1 MTFLQFILY
10 AALAMAA
17 IGAIAILIW
26 FGYTAYLN
34 RLERRLAARKG
45 PYRDLVAGLASRER
59 ELLEPAIR
67 QLGSLRDLEAL
78 EAVLEEQARDVE
90 DRPAWLLDAYDRLGL
105 ISKYIE
111 RLQHA
116 RRWRERAFA
125 AELLGRVGNAS
136 AVPALLETV
145 QNTRTEDADVRE
157 IALRALARI
166 ADPRAVAPLVEALR
180 NAEVWLA
187 PRMADILT
195 RHGEHVVQPMIS
207 FLEEGGR
214 HHARAW
220 AANILGD
227 VHAHR
232 AFPVLVRSLGDLED
246 EVRAKSA
253 YALGRLGDRRAT
265 PYLLEHLLTDPA
277 PFVRARIA
285 GALGQFDDPEVIERL
300 VRSLG
305 DPAWWV
311 RMRSVEALE
320 QIGDQAEGPL
330 LVALDDPD
338 PELRIRSAVALE
350 RLGVPAR
357 TVRMIEENDRPEE
370 AREILTK
377 FAAAGARELLAEL
390 LLHPSSAV
398 RLAVVA
404 AIRRTGRRDLAREL
418 IQAAADTDPTV
429 RAAAFD
435 TLRSLG
441 QREAVP
447 AALAGMADSDEAVRT
462 EAIHLLGDL
471 GGPAITMDLRN
482 MASDP
487 EVAVRAAVARALGLV
502 GATDASAEISRL
514 LTDPAAS
521 VRHAAAEAAATAGL
535 AALVPELVDR
545 LSDSDERVRAAAAE
559 ALGRLGDESVVPPLV
574 RAFSGAS
581 AELRQAI
588 TSAVA
593 ALDPERLRDLHA
605 ALIEEKASPEIRL
618 GFARAL
624 ADAPSPAADAAL
636 SQFARDP
643 EPALRAAAVAIL
655 GRHRSPDAAALASE
669 GLDDPDETVRAGAL
683 TATIRLGDTSR
694 ADRIITMLA
703 HDPADS
709 VRERAALAAGIL
721 GLESARPELARAC
734 SGATPV
740 PVRAASV
747 LALGA
752 LGDETVAG
760 RVAAMP
766 DDDAVRELLQVRLR
780 DDAEYRLLGMRLRQS
795 HSLELRALA
804 SLTRTQM
811 EQELAEGMRSV
822 LDPAERRRVVAG
834 LSAFQGDR
842 SRSTLLQAVRGDPS
856 PDVRAAALEAV
867 AGMLDAEELGVIAR
881 RALGDPNLAVRRT
894 AVTLFEHLPAGE
906 ALPALLA
913 TVRADD
919 DPSVLRHV
927 AARAQEGWDSF
938 MDLALGSGA
947 SGREAVVVT
956 QVARYIDHPALH
968 RLMPP
973 LARSAEPAVREGL
986 ARLLTART
994 ELATEALVQGL
1005 ISDPVTAVRLA
1016 AAHAAAA
1023 AGFEVPIAALADDP
1037 DADVRREL
1045 AMLLRAVP
1053 GQGTL
1058 ARLLADTDPR
1068 VRAAAA
1074 VTAISRGELT
1084 ALPEDVAPA
1093 EAAGAVM
1100 DANHL
1105 AELRSAARTSP
1116 DERHRL
1122 AAALLLALVRDQVA
1136 REVEESDPVP
1146 AVRAAV
1152 HAMRERCR

>member
-1 MTFLQFILY
+1 MTFLQLILY
-10 AALAMAA
+10 AALAMAVV
-17 IGAIAILIW
+17 GAAAILVW
-26 FGYTAYLN
+26 FAYTAYLN

-45 PYRDLVAGLASRER
+45 PYRELVAGLATRER
-59 ELLEPAIR
+59 ELLEPVIHQHGA
-67 QLGSLRDLEAL
+67 LRDMEAL
-78 EAVLEEQARDVE
+78 EAVLEEQARSVE

-105 ISKYIE
+105 IDKYTE
-111 RLQHA
+111 RLRTA

-145 QNTRTEDADVRE
+145 QNTRAEDADVRE

-166 ADPRAVAPLVEALR
+166 ADPRAVGPLVDALR

-187 PRMADILT
+187 PRVADILT
-195 RHGEHVVQPMIS
+195 RHGEQVVEPMID
-207 FLEEGGR
+207 FLEQGGR

-220 AANILGD
+220 AASVLGE
-227 VHAHR
+227 VRAHR
-232 AFPVLVRSLGDLED
+232 AFPALIRALGDLED
-246 EVRAKSA
+246 EVRAKAA

-357 TVRMIEENDRPEE
+357 TVKMIEENDRPEQ

-377 FAAAGARELLAEL
+377 FAVAGARELLAEL
-390 LLHPSSAV
+390 LLHPSRAV

-418 IQAAADTDPTV
+418 ILGAQDADPTV

-447 AALAGMADSDEAVRT
+447 VALIAIGDSDESVRT
-462 EAIHLLGDL
+462 EAVHLLGDL
-471 GGPAITMDLRN
+471 GGAAVTMDLRT
-482 MASDP
+482 MVSDP
-487 EVAVRAAVARALGLV
+487 EIGVRAAVARALGLL
-502 GATDASAEISRL
+502 GATDAAPELTRL
-514 LTDPAAS
+514 LTDPAGS

-535 AALVPELVDR
+535 NSLSPALVER
-545 LSDSDERVRAAAAE
+545 LTDSDDRVRAAAAE
-559 ALGRLGDESVVPPLV
+559 ALGRMGDRAAVPSLL
-574 RAFSGAS
+574 RAFSGGS
-581 AELRQAI
+581 AEVR
-588 TSAVA
+588 SAVTAAIA
-593 ALDPERLRDLHA
+593 ALDAGRIGDLHQ
-605 ALIEEKASPEIRL
+605 ALVAEKAGPGVRL
-618 GFARAL
+618 AFARAL
-624 ADAPSPAADAAL
+624 ADAASDGADDAL
-636 SQFARDP
+636 VQMARDP
-643 EPALRAAAVAIL
+643 DPAVRAESIASL
-655 GRHRSPDAAALASE
+655 GRHRSPKAAALASD
-669 GLDDPDETVRAGAL
+669 GLADPDEAVRVGAL
-683 TATIRLGDTSR
+683 NATIRLGDTSQ
-694 ADRIITMLA
+694 AERIIALLA
-703 HDPADS
+703 HDPSDG
-709 VRERAALAAGIL
+709 VRARAALAAGIL
-721 GLESARPELARAC
+721 GIESARSQLLRAC
-734 SGATPV
+734 AQEAPV
-740 PVRAASV
+740 EVRAAAV

-752 LGDETVAG
+752 LGDESVAG
-760 RVAAMP
+760 RVASMQ
-766 DDDAVRELLQVRLR
+766 DDAAVRAFLQARLR
-780 DDAEYRLLGMRLRQS
+780 SDAEFRLLGMRLRQS

-811 EQELAEGMRSV
+811 EEELTEGMRSV

-834 LSAFQGDR
+834 LRAFQGDR
-842 SRSTLLQAVRGDPS
+842 SRSTLLQVVRGDPS

-867 AGMLDAEELGVIAR
+867 AGMLDAEQLGVVAR
-881 RALGDPNLAVRRT
+881 RALGDPSLAVRRT
-894 AVTLFEHLPAGE
+894 AVALFEHLPASD

-927 AARAQEGWDSF
+927 AVQAQQGWDAF
-938 MDLALGSGA
+938 MDLALGSGS

-956 QVARYIDHPALH
+956 QVARYITHPALE
-968 RLMPP
+968 RLIVP

-986 ARLLTART
+986 AKLIAVRT
-994 ELATEALVQGL
+994 ELATESVLQGL
-1005 ISDPVTAVRLA
+1005 VADPVTSVRMA

-1023 AGFEVPIAALADDP
+1023 GGFEVPLHSLADDP
-1037 DADVRREL
+1037 DAGVRREL
-1045 AMLLRAVP
+1045 AMLLRTVP
-1053 GQGTL
+1053 GQGIL
-1058 ARLLADTDPR
+1058 PRLLGDPEPR

-1074 VTAISRGELT
+1074 VTGISRGELT
-1084 ALPEDVAPA
+1084 MLPSDVAPA

-1100 DANHL
+1100 DSNHL
-1105 AELRSAARTSP
+1105 DELRETVRTSP
-1116 DERHRL
+1116 DERHRQ
-1122 AAALLLALVRDQVA
+1122 AAALLLVLVRDQVA
-1136 REVEESDPVP
+1136 LEVEESDPVP

-1152 HAMRERCR
+1152 RAMRERCR